1 MSYRSELKANAASIL
16 SDLELFGYTERICE
30 CCGRTVVFCLPSGH
44 KIRQIQKGV
53 GMRID
58 LLNHDEEVILGRW
71 GQDIASAFKRFLKS
85 LNKSFPGSWH
95 SDYKKFSIVDR
106 HRDHSDFSI
115 AELIDKD

>member
-1 MSYRSELKANAASIL
+1 MSHKSQSVADAQDILSELEQFGRSEK
-16 SDLELFGYTERICE
+16 ICI

-44 KIRQIQKGV
+44 KIRQIRKEV
-53 GMRID
+53 GLRID

-71 GQDIASAFKRFLKS
+71 GQDIDSAFKRFLTV
-85 LNKSFPGSWH
+85 LNESFPGSWR
-95 SDYKKFSIVDR
+95 SDYKNFSIVDR

>member
-1 MSYRSELKANAASIL
+1 MYLNSKTNDDGESIL
-16 SDLELFGYTERICE
+16 TELELHGFAERICE

-44 KIRQIQKGV
+44 KIRHIHKEVGV
-53 GMRID
+53 RID

-71 GQDIASAFKRFLKS
+71 GQDIASAFERFLKS

-95 SDYKKFSIVDR
+95 SDYKKISIVDR